1 MDSALKDRPEG
12 GLECRTK
19 AVQKVDLGRRRHARH
34 SPSIFKLVPLV
45 SDTHA
50 SNGAPVS
57 EPCTAMGGGLW
68 ELRPETPPPTKKTQK
83 KTKYHAQMAA
93 RGWPGYLLPI
103 AFESEGF
110 VQKELSQLL
119 AVWSK
124 LWADNGGYTMDD
136 AKQRHQI
143 WANELA
149 LIHAKYL
156 AQAILDNS
164 KYARE
169 ACAVGKGATATIG
182 RRCSATTTQRGR
194 GVQASEPPLI
204 RRIKLRARPF

>member
-1 MDSALKDRPEG
+1 
-12 GLECRTK
+12 
-19 AVQKVDLGRRRHARH
+19 
-34 SPSIFKLVPLV
+34 
-45 SDTHA
+45 
-50 SNGAPVS
+50 
-57 EPCTAMGGGLW
+57 
-68 ELRPETPPPTKKTQK
+68 
-83 KTKYHAQMAA
+83 MAA

-103 AFESEGF
+103 AFESVGF

-119 AVWSK
+119 TVWSK

-136 AKQRHQI
+136 AKQRLQI

-169 ACAVGKGATATIG
+169 ACAVGKGAHN
-182 RRCSATTTQRGR
+182 RS
-194 GVQASEPPLI
+194 PL
-204 RRIKLRARPF
+204 LSDNDAARPWGSG